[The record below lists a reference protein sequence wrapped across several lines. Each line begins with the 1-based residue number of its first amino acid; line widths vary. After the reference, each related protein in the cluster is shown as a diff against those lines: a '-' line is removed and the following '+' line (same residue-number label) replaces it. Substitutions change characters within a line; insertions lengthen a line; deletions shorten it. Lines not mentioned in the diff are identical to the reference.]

1 MLLRVGKADINVSDS
16 DYAVPSVRIANDG
29 HTQFLVSSKDVDS
42 MEEAGSRSNNIPL
55 CQV

>member
-16 DYAVPSVRIANDG
+16 DYAVPSVRIANDE

-42 MEEAGSRSNNIPL
+42 MEEAGSRRNNIPL